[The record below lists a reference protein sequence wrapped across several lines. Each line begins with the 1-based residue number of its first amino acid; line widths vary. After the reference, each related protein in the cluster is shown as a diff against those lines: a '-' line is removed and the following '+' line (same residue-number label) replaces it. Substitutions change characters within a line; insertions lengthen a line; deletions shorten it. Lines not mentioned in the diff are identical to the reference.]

1 MNRDDELYLFFKTKQ
16 KVHEHFSI
24 QLKNEHQK
32 LIFEA
37 KKNRECAESNHLYKL
52 VDIQAKHMPVDR
64 IFQRNTAWHFR

>member
-16 KVHEHFSI
+16 KVQENFSI

-37 KKNRECAESNHLYKL
+37 KKTESALK
-52 VDIQAKHMPVDR
+52 V
-64 IFQRNTAWHFR
+64 TTSTS